1 MRKKIFL
8 KMNFERSK
16 AMRGKWILVLQ
27 EKFGLFQQI
36 RSIGMWDT
44 LTFDDDDVHDQLMM
58 EEGKRAC
65 LLCRFLVENSHT
77 KVHKR
82 HREVDTLWPPN
93 ANKYNLNEKKRR
105 NISNTCSLSY
115 VIVMSATTRSACKG
129 NRFRPYLYISDI
141 AIWGDW
147 QFSALEKRRWS
158 LSSLP
163 I

>member
-44 LTFDDDDVHDQLMM
+44 LTFDDDDQLMM
-58 EEGKRAC
+58 EEGKRAY

-93 ANKYNLNEKKRR
+93 VNKYNLNEKRR
-105 NISNTCSLSY
+105 NFPNTCSLSY

-129 NRFRPYLYISDI
+129 YRFYLHLYILDI
-141 AIWGDW
+141 NHGKTN
-147 QFSALEKRRWS
+147 F
-158 LSSLP
+158 LSSATRTG
-163 I
+163 ITIVI